1 MRTEKRNIEKQRK
14 ESIHVLIDKKT
25 KKEVQETLEM
35 LGLDLSSAIR
45 IYFKKI
51 ISEKA
56 IPFEI
61 SADPFYSE
69 SNMKFLS
76 ESIKELEE
84 GKTKRMTIEELR
96 NIEVDNE
103 N

>member
-1 MRTEKRNIEKQRK
+1 MRMEKRSVEKQKK
-14 ESIHVLIDKKT
+14 ENIHILVDKKT
-25 KKEVQETLEM
+25 KKEVQKTLEM
-35 LGLDLSSAIR
+35 LGLDLSSAVR

-69 SNMKFLS
+69 SNMKFLD
-76 ESIKELEE
+76 ESIKQMEE
-84 GKTKRMTIEELR
+84 GKVVVKTLKELR
-96 NIEVDNE
+96 DMENE
-103 N
+103 D